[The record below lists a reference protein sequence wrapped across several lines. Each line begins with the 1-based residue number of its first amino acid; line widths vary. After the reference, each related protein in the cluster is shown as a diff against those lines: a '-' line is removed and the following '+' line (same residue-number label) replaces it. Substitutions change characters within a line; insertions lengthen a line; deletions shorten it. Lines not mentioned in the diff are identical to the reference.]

1 MTEPVLVI
9 KGLHKEFYEG
19 TTTLRVFDD
28 IDFKLFPN
36 EMVVIMGA
44 SGSGKTTLLNIITG
58 LEQATKGTVLIE
70 DHNIAEISDEI
81 ASKIRRER
89 LGLVFQDFNLLPHLT
104 AEENVEIPLIFAD
117 VPEEERKRLVS
128 KAIQQTDMTEK
139 AKHYPN
145 QLSGGEK
152 QRIAIS
158 RAIVSNPSI
167 LLVDEPTG
175 NLDSQTGKEIISLF
189 RNIVDQEDTH
199 AILMTTHD
207 PEAAQKADKIFLLQ
221 NGKLTEM
228 NGKFS

>member
-1 MTEPVLVI
+1 MVEPVLVV
-9 KGLHKEFYEG
+9 KGLKKEFYEG
-19 TTTLRVFDD
+19 TTTLTVFNN
-28 IDFKLFPN
+28 INFTLFPN
-36 EMVVIMGA
+36 EMVAIMGA

-58 LEQATKGTVLIE
+58 LEQATKGEVFIG
-70 DHNIAEISDEI
+70 DYNIAEISDDI
-81 ASKIRRER
+81 ASRIRRER

-117 VPEEERKRLVS
+117 IPEEERKRRAL
-128 KAIQQTDMTEK
+128 KAIQRTDMTEK
-139 AKHYPN
+139 ANYYPN

-158 RAIVSNPSI
+158 RAIVSNPPI

-189 RNIVDQEDTH
+189 RSIVDQQGTH

-207 PEAAQKADKIFLLQ
+207 PEAAQRADKIFLLQ
-221 NGKLTEM
+221 SGELTEI
-228 NGKFS
+228 NE

>member
-1 MTEPVLVI
+1 MVNPVLVV
-9 KGLHKEFYEG
+9 KGLKKEFYEG
-19 TTTLRVFDD
+19 TSTLKIFDSV
-28 IDFKLFPN
+28 DFKLYPN
-36 EMVVIMGA
+36 EMVAIMGA

-58 LEQATKGTVLIE
+58 LEQATDGDVLIE
-70 DHNIAEISDEI
+70 DNNIAEVSDEI

-117 VPEEERKRLVS
+117 IPEEERKRLAL

-139 AKHYPN
+139 ANSYPN

-158 RAIVSNPSI
+158 RAIVNKPSI

-175 NLDSQTGKEIISLF
+175 NLDSQTGKDIISLF
-189 RNIVDQEDTH
+189 RNIADQEGTY

-221 NGKLTEM
+221 NGKLSTM
-228 NGKFS
+228 DR

>member
-1 MTEPVLVI
+1 LVEPVLVV
-9 KGLHKEFYEG
+9 KGLKKEFYEG
-19 TTTLRVFDD
+19 TTTLTVFNN
-28 IDFKLFPN
+28 IDFTLFPN
-36 EMVVIMGA
+36 EMVAIMGA

-58 LEQATKGTVLIE
+58 LEQATKGEVFIG
-70 DHNIAEISDEI
+70 DYNIAEISDDI

-117 VPEEERKRLVS
+117 VPEQERKRRAL
-128 KAIQQTDMTEK
+128 KAIQRTDMTEK
-139 AKHYPN
+139 ANYYPN

-158 RAIVSNPSI
+158 RAIVSNPPI

-189 RNIVDQEDTH
+189 RNIVDQQGTH
-199 AILMTTHD
+199 AVLMTTHD
-207 PEAAQKADKIFLLQ
+207 PGAAQRADKIFLLQ
-221 NGKLTEM
+221 NGELTEM
-228 NGKFS
+228 DE